1 MKGQNMKRSWRWVG
15 WCAVAAALVLIAA
28 YAILPGSTP
37 AAEND
42 PIIVQYTGDR
52 LRLAKS
58 PSELWDA
65 SDLIVVA
72 QIAAPGIDRYHYFP
86 GTDNIIVGYMETDL
100 IVEEVLK
107 GALSPEETVTITEE
121 CYTTEGG
128 TVLVTQDGYLPA
140 QPGTRYLFFLSAYD
154 GGDYDGMYFPVD
166 LEYGRYVLPEEALS
180 SGGMDSLSEAE
191 RRELLQ
197 IGPDGEI
204 DVYCRWY
211 AEVLGTYITEP

>member
-1 MKGQNMKRSWRWVG
+1 MVF
-15 WCAVAAALVLIAA
+15 IAA
-28 YAILPGSTP
+28 YAILPESTP
-37 AAEND
+37 ASEND

-58 PSELWDA
+58 PSELWDT

-86 GTDNIIVGYMETDL
+86 GTDNIMVGYMETDL

-128 TVLVTQDGYLPA
+128 AVLVTQDGYLPA

-166 LEYGRYVLPEEALS
+166 LEYGRYVLPDDS
-180 SGGMDSLSEAE
+180 SAPTTITDLSETAQNE
-191 RRELLQ
+191 FFQ
-197 IGPDGEI
+197 IGPDGNI
-204 DVYCRWY
+204 DVYSQWY
-211 AEVLGTYITEP
+211 AEIMEAYNSNW